1 MGGLRTPVLIPL
13 SGLALV
19 LFLVVHL
26 TAVSLAWLD
35 GPAFET
41 VARWL
46 HSRWWLGPVELALAG
61 LVLVHPLLALARS
74 LRERARRGPAAA
86 ALRSRRGGGLEGL
99 AALAGRWIP
108 ITGTLLGAFLVVH
121 LAQLRWPRPPEGSE
135 GAVLRAVLA
144 QPGSLTLYAL
154 AGLALALHLL
164 HGHEAA
170 HRSLGWLDASN
181 GRRIR
186 WAGRAAAAL
195 LGGGFSL
202 VALAVGLGWGVVA
215 GGVVP

>member
-1 MGGLRTPVLIPL
+1 MEALRSPALIPL

-19 LFLVVHL
+19 VFLVVHL
-26 TAVSLAWLD
+26 GAVSLAWLD
-35 GPAFET
+35 GAAFE
-41 VARWL
+41 ALAGWL
-46 HSRWWLGPVELALAG
+46 HHRWWLAPLELALAA
-61 LVLVHPLLALARS
+61 LLLLHPLLALARS
-74 LRERARRGPAAA
+74 LRERAHRGPSAAP
-86 ALRSRRGGGLEGL
+86 LRSRRGDGLEGL

-108 ITGTLLGAFLVVH
+108 VSGAVLGAFLVVH
-121 LAQLRWPRPPEGSE
+121 LAQLRGSRPADGGEL
-135 GAVLRAVLA
+135 ALLRQVLSQPANLA
-144 QPGSLTLYAL
+144 LYAL

-170 HRSLGWLDASN
+170 HRSLGWLDPAN

-202 VALAVGLGWGVVA
+202 VAVAVGCGWAAAA
-215 GGVVP
+215 GMAP

>member
-1 MGGLRTPVLIPL
+1 MMGDLCGPALIPL

-26 TAVSLAWLD
+26 GAVSLAWLD
-35 GPAFET
+35 GAAFEA
-41 VARWL
+41 VAGGL
-46 HSRWWLGPVELALAG
+46 HRSWWLGPLELALAG
-61 LVLVHPLLALARS
+61 LVLLHPLLALARS
-74 LRERARRGPAAA
+74 LRERARRGPVAAP
-86 ALRSRRGGGLEGL
+86 LRSRRGGGLEGL

-108 ITGTLLGAFLVVH
+108 ITGALLGAFLVVH
-121 LAQLRWPRPPEGSE
+121 LAQLRWQRPPQGGEL
-135 GAVLRAVLA
+135 ALLRAVLA
-144 QPGSLTLYAL
+144 QPGSLALYAL

-170 HRSLGWLDASN
+170 HRSLGWLDPAN

-186 WAGRAAAAL
+186 WAGRTAAAL

-202 VALAVGLGWGVVA
+202 VALAGGLGWGGVA
-215 GGVVP
+215 P